1 MQYPICI
8 FHFRWVHQNLQPLL
22 ESVFWMCLQSSVA
35 KLWMSMQGWVWRR
48 WKLMRWNSRYGNIQ
62 LDRKD
67 KLFLTIR
74 KSIRWRKQLIHF
86 VGDVYCWECTG
97 KFCDTVDDIR
107 HTRRRCDVG
116 SSACQMFITG
126 MKAEIR

>member
-1 MQYPICI
+1 MDYK
-8 FHFRWVHQNLQPLL
+8 
-22 ESVFWMCLQSSVA
+22 E
-35 KLWMSMQGWVWRR
+35 KYSM
-48 WKLMRWNSRYGNIQ
+48 
-62 LDRKD
+62 KD
-67 KLFLTIR
+67 TVNT
-74 KSIRWRKQLIHF
+74 F

-126 MKAEIR
+126 MKAEIH